1 MPKRAV
7 RTALAT
13 VRCQGAFELVKAA
26 AAAGDIGSGG
36 IQWWPRRPSSW
47 DFVDS
52 VFLITCPSADGSN
65 ERLQRAQEVLTSVG
79 LGNCVEVR
87 EFDRDDTDRV
97 RGCYTSHIAVLQEVE
112 QLARKRSGAFN
123 ALVIEDNVAL
133 SPRISKETLD
143 GVASFLR
150 EDSADMVHLAYIMYV
165 PGLSVERVDERP
177 SLVRLECNAD
187 SVLGTTAYLI
197 TRRGVE
203 AVMAEHRR
211 AGYVDAVPNMMARLF
226 PRTRYAAYPMVFHR
240 AANINAVTK
249 SE

>member
-133 SPRISKETLD
+133 SPVSYTHLTLPTI
-143 GVASFLR
+143 L
-150 EDSADMVHLAYIMYV
+150 
-165 PGLSVERVDERP
+165 
-177 SLVRLECNAD
+177 LV
-187 SVLGTTAYLI
+187 
-197 TRRGVE
+197 
-203 AVMAEHRR
+203 
-211 AGYVDAVPNMMARLF
+211 
-226 PRTRYAAYPMVFHR
+226 
-240 AANINAVTK
+240 
-249 SE
+249 